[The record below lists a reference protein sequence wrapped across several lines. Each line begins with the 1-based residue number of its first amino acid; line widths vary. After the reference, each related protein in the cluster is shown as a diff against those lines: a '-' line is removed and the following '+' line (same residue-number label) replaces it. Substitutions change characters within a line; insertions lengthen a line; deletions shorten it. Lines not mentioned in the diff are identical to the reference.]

1 MAGQLSLLVL
11 LELIVAASLAAV
23 GKKGMHS
30 TDDVLGLGLVKSNAC
45 VCTNTCSLAYDGTC
59 DDTGVG
65 GSGFGCA
72 AGSDCHD
79 CGPSTRTMQDGD
91 VKGLQCAQ
99 LHALRG
105 QSVNGK
111 HHPAQAVLHRT
122 TALPVRTTTAPM
134 KLSATTAAL
143 HPAVSTTIS
152 LASASTTLAPA
163 PHFIAFIYYA

>member
-72 AGSDCHD
+72 V
-79 CGPSTRTMQDGD
+79 GPSTRAS
-91 VKGLQCAQ
+91 VEEFFAF
-99 LHALRG
+99 AL
-105 QSVNGK
+105 SYDIC
-111 HHPAQAVLHRT
+111 L
-122 TALPVRTTTAPM
+122 
-134 KLSATTAAL
+134 
-143 HPAVSTTIS
+143 
-152 LASASTTLAPA
+152 
-163 PHFIAFIYYA
+163 